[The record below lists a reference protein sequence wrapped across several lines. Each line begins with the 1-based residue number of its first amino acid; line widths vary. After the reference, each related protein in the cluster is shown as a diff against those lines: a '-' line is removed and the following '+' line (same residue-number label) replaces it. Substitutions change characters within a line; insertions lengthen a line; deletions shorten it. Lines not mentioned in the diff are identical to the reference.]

1 MCGFCALPT
10 LYFDWKLERGEKKS
24 RKMVIF
30 SELTVV
36 LESRD
41 IVLFS
46 RAVRTCGLHRRGNCS
61 CGRYIVCVLDSR
73 RGIIWLALCL
83 ECLRKEVSSNS
94 NSAGLIAERLA
105 SNSAVG
111 LTNDLGWG
119 FVCGFGQSW
128 ESPLIWALWV
138 FCNYKWQQLV
148 LFVAI
153 PGTDACSYYMIHS
166 CQTTCGFLSLDLGK
180 FGASSY

>member
-1 MCGFCALPT
+1 
-10 LYFDWKLERGEKKS
+10 
-24 RKMVIF
+24 MVIF

-36 LESRD
+36 LGSRD

-46 RAVRTCGLHRRGNCS
+46 RAVKTCGLHRRGNCS

-73 RGIIWLALCL
+73 RRIIWLALCL
-83 ECLRKEVSSNS
+83 ELLGKEVSSNS
-94 NSAGLIAERLA
+94 NSAGLIAARLA

-119 FVCGFGQSW
+119 LVCGFGQSW

-138 FCNYKWQQLV
+138 FVITSGSSWSYLWQSQVLMHAVITWFTPVRELV
-148 LFVAI
+148 
-153 PGTDACSYYMIHS
+153 
-166 CQTTCGFLSLDLGK
+166 GF
-180 FGASSY
+180 